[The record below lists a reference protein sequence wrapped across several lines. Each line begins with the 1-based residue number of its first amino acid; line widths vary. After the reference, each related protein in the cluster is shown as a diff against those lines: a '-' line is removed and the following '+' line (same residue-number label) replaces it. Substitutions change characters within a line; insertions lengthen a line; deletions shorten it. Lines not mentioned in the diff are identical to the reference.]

1 MQQVCYATVSI
12 SEADSIFITCSVLT
26 VLVRFVRLAV
36 AGFGRCRG
44 GLLCALGLLLLFP
57 ILAHGGS
64 HCVKALVGTGVLL
77 RPACADALPQL
88 LERGFGVYLLVWHG
102 QATSD
107 LASSKQRPIFIL
119 TLS

>member
-1 MQQVCYATVSI
+1 MPDILPAH
-12 SEADSIFITCSVLT
+12 
-26 VLVRFVRLAV
+26 VRFVRLAV
-36 AGFGRCRG
+36 AGFGWCRD
-44 GLLCALGLLLLFP
+44 GLLCAPGLLLLFP

-64 HCVKALVGTGVLL
+64 HRLKAPVGNGVLFG
-77 RPACADALPQL
+77 PACADALPQFL
-88 LERGFGVYLLVWHG
+88 KRGFGVCLLVWHG